1 MVTRIRVPLGL
12 DVEAGDY
19 HVEMLDGGCTATRKT
34 GARVDLASVWDELK
48 GAVGVE
54 IECPRHPDRWW
65 PTVGRDLPL
74 AELRTWRCPMCVW
87 AFRQGLKGSG
97 GTPRF

>member
-1 MVTRIRVPLGL
+1 VTRIRVPLGL
-12 DVEAGDY
+12 DVEEGDY
-19 HVEMLDGGCTATRKT
+19 LVESRAGSCIAATDGGDPI
-34 GARVDLASVWDELK
+34 DLASVWDELK

-65 PTVGRDLPL
+65 PSAGRDLAL

-97 GTPRF
+97 GTPQF

>member
-1 MVTRIRVPLGL
+1 VTRIRVPPGL

-19 HVEMLDGGCTATRKT
+19 YLEMLDGGCTATRKN
-34 GARVDLASVWDELK
+34 GDRVDLASVWDELK

-54 IECPRHPDRWW
+54 IECPRHADRWW
-65 PTVGRDLPL
+65 PTVDRDLPL
-74 AELRTWRCPMCVW
+74 AELKTWRCPMCVW